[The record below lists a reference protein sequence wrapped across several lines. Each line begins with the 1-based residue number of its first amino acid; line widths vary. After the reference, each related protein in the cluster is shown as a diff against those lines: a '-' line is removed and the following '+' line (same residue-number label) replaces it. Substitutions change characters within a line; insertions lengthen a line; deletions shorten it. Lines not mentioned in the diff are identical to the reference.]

1 MKKNI
6 FVHIEGIQEPL
17 PVVLEKI
24 DKVIEHLEKLGVIPM
39 NTNKKEPHNEAHE
52 SLWKRA
58 LRHWD
63 IWDRISMS
71 ISLLSIVIALLT
83 IVLHAQSQ

>member
-1 MKKNI
+1 
-6 FVHIEGIQEPL
+6 
-17 PVVLEKI
+17 
-24 DKVIEHLEKLGVIPM
+24 M

-52 SLWKRA
+52 SLWQRA

>member
-24 DKVIEHLEKLGVIPM
+24 DKVIEHLEKKHVVDCSITLDVII
-39 NTNKKEPHNEAHE
+39 K
-52 SLWKRA
+52 
-58 LRHWD
+58 
-63 IWDRISMS
+63 
-71 ISLLSIVIALLT
+71 
-83 IVLHAQSQ
+83 